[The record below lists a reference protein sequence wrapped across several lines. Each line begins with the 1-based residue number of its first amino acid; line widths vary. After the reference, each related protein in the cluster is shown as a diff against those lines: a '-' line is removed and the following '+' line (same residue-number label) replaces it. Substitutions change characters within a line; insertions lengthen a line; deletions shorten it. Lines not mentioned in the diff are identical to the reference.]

1 MAKNKYDVDESLDIQ
16 FNLEYCKRLLS
27 YVKPYKKEMV
37 ITLIV
42 MLVSSISSLMG
53 PYLVKIAMDENIPS
67 KDMRGLVL
75 ICIIFVTTIVISSI
89 CMKYK
94 IKTMTFVG
102 QSVVRNIRSDLFN
115 HLQKLPFSY
124 YDSRPHGKILVRVV
138 NYVNSL
144 SDLLSNGL
152 INLLTDLFSIFVI
165 VGFMVFISPKLT
177 LICMIGMPILA
188 LVVALLAKVQ
198 RITTQRY
205 SNKQSNLNAYI
216 QESISG
222 MKVTQ
227 AFVRERVNA
236 EKFKVVSGENRSTW
250 MTAVKYQL
258 MLWPAIDNISVFT
271 VSLVYL
277 VGIKAIG
284 EAITIGTLVAF
295 VGYIWRFWNPIVNI
309 SNFYNTLIMAMAYLE
324 RIFETLDEEVSI
336 SNLPNAYDMPS
347 IEGNIEFKN
356 VVFKY
361 EDEEREILK
370 NVSFKVN
377 AGETIALVGPTGAG
391 KTTIINLLSRF
402 YDVTKGEVIID
413 NNNIRNV
420 TLSSLREQM
429 GVMLQD
435 TFIFSG
441 TILENIRYGNL
452 SATEEEII
460 NASKAVRA
468 HGFIINLKD
477 GYNTQVNERGSRLS
491 VGQRQLISFARALL
505 ADPKILILDEATSSI
520 DTKTEKALQ
529 EGLDRLLKGRTSFVI
544 AHRLSTIKNAD
555 RIMVINDG
563 RIVEQGT
570 HDELINNHGEY
581 YNLYMAQ
588 YEIMNA
594 V

>member
-42 MLVSSISSLMG
+42 MLVSSIASLMG

-336 SNLPNAYDMPS
+336 SNLPNAYEMPS

-468 HGFIINLKD
+468 HEFIINLKD

>member
-42 MLVSSISSLMG
+42 MLVSSIASLMG

-284 EAITIGTLVAF
+284 EVITIGTLVAF

-336 SNLPNAYDMPS
+336 SNLPNAYEMPS

-402 YDVTKGEVIID
+402 YDVTKGAVLLGGKDVRKLSQSFLHEQIGIVPQKSVLFTGTIADNIKWGKEDATRDEIVEALKNAQAYEFVSKMEKGIDSHIYEGGKNFSGGQKQRLTIARALVKKPSVIILD
-413 NNNIRNV
+413 D
-420 TLSSLREQM
+420 S
-429 GVMLQD
+429 
-435 TFIFSG
+435 
-441 TILENIRYGNL
+441 L
-452 SATEEEII
+452 SALDYETDKKLRKSLVE
-460 NASKAVRA
+460 
-468 HGFIINLKD
+468 NLKD
-477 GYNTQVNERGSRLS
+477 TTKIIIS
-491 VGQRQLISFARALL
+491 QRISSIIS
-505 ADPKILILDEATSSI
+505 ADKILVLDDGRCVGLGTHE
-520 DTKTEKALQ
+520 EL
-529 EGLDRLLKGRTSFVI
+529 LDRCDTYR
-544 AHRLSTIKNAD
+544 
-555 RIMVINDG
+555 
-563 RIVEQGT
+563 
-570 HDELINNHGEY
+570 
-581 YNLYMAQ
+581 
-588 YEIMNA
+588 EIYKSQ
-594 V
+594 VK